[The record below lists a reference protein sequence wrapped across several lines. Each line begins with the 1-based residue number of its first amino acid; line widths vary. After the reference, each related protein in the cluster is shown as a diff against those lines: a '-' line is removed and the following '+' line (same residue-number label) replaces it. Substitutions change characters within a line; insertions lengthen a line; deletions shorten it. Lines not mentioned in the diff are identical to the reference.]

1 MQNDVLK
8 LLVVLGYSFFV
19 AFSSLEYF
27 YGLPLLIVL
36 WLHKK
41 QCHKIIKKVL
51 VLNFFILFLVLFV
64 AFQNQTMAI
73 ELLLRTNLILLFTI
87 TLFFNS
93 KGYDIIRGLD
103 GLRVSP
109 IFITV
114 FYFTLT
120 MIQFLRLEILQMKS
134 TLKARNFQANTSLFA
149 YQTFGNVFAMMLIK
163 ALKKS
168 QELHYTMRSRGFNG
182 KIPLITSHRV
192 SWKDILICGMVVLMM
207 MIKGWM
213 LL

>member
-41 QCHKIIKKVL
+41 ECHKIIKKVL
-51 VLNFFILFLVLFV
+51 VLNFFILFLVIFV

-87 TLFFNS
+87 TLF
-93 KGYDIIRGLD
+93 
-103 GLRVSP
+103 
-109 IFITV
+109 
-114 FYFTLT
+114 LT
-120 MIQFLRLEILQMKS
+120 QKDMI
-134 TLKARNFQANTSLFA
+134 LFE
-149 YQTFGNVFAMMLIK
+149 G
-163 ALKKS
+163 
-168 QELHYTMRSRGFNG
+168 
-182 KIPLITSHRV
+182 
-192 SWKDILICGMVVLMM
+192 
-207 MIKGWM
+207 
-213 LL
+213 

>member
-1 MQNDVLK
+1 MKNDALK
-8 LLVVLGYSFFV
+8 LLVALSYSFFV

-27 YGLPLLIVL
+27 YSLPLLVVL

-41 QCHKIIKKVL
+41 ECHKIIPKVL
-51 VLNFFILFLVLFV
+51 LLNFFILFLVLFV

-73 ELLLRTNLILLFTI
+73 ELLIRTNMILLFTI

-103 GLRVSP
+103 ALKISP

-120 MIQFLRLEILQMKS
+120 MIQFLRAEVLQMKT
-134 TLKARNFQANTSLFA
+134 TLKARSFQAKTSLFT

-168 QELHYTMRSRGFNG
+168 QELHCTMKSRGFNG
-182 KIPLITSHRV
+182 KIPLLTSNTV
-192 SWKDILICGMVVLMM
+192 SWEDILICGTVFFMIIVKVWMVV
-207 MIKGWM
+207 
-213 LL
+213 